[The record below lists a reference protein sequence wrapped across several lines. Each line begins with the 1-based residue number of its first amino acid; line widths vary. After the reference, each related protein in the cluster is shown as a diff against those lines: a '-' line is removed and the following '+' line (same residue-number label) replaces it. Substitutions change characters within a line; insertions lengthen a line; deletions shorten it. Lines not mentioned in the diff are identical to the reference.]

1 MQKELEVIKEKD
13 LEKLKK
19 NKEIPLGKTNYFY
32 LTNIDK

>member
-19 NKEIPLGKTNYFY
+19 INEKPLGKTNYFY